1 MSLTITGILTIIL
14 SQVLEAT
21 VAQELATDLVLIVG
35 IIVTWIGRYRIGDLT
50 LLGTRKDI

>member
-35 IIVTWIGRYRIGDLT
+35 ILVTWYGRFRLGDLT

>member
-21 VAQELATDLVLIVG
+21 VAIALASDIVLVIGV
-35 IIVTWIGRYRIGDLT
+35 IVTWWGRYRIGDLNIT
-50 LLGTRKDI
+50 GLRK